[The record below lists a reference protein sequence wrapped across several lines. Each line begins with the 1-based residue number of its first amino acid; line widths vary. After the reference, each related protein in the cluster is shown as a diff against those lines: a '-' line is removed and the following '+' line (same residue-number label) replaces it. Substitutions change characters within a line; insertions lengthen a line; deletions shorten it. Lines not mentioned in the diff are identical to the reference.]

1 MSRKLVFV
9 LSLWLVAALVAPT
22 LPAQR
27 AAAAEPVKLRLGL
40 LPILDTLPFYVA
52 EEAGYFAEAGIEVEA
67 VPVNSAL
74 ERDQLLLAGEID
86 GMVNDLIS
94 TAIFNQNEPRIQ
106 IVAQARRAY
115 EDAPQFRILAAP
127 GSGLSTP
134 QDLAGVEIAV
144 SENTIIH
151 YIAQRILEH
160 EGLSA
165 DELVFRPEP
174 NIPVRYQLLMEG
186 ALKAACLP
194 DPLAQAAIENG
205 AILIADDSALW
216 ELGYS
221 QSVLSFRVEVIE
233 AHPEAVEAF
242 LGAWMQAAQ
251 DINEDPNA
259 YRALWLEHTRVPE
272 NVKDTYTLPT
282 FPTYANVEPQEWDD
296 ATAWMLEHDIIEQAP
311 AYADSVTFRFLE
323 AIFPQEWTGG
333 LLTGDPANGEALFS
347 SLGCSGCHALT
358 PDTVLVGPSLVGVG
372 ERAAER
378 VDGMDA
384 PAYLRQSL
392 TDPSAYVVEGFTPV
406 MPSFAHLENAE
417 IEDLIA
423 FLMAQ

>member
-1 MSRKLVFV
+1 MRHKMFFALAV
-9 LSLWLVAALVAPT
+9 LLVAALVAPSVA
-22 LPAQR
+22 PR
-27 AAAAEPVKLRLGL
+27 AAAQEPITLRLGL

-52 EEAGYFAEAGIEVEA
+52 EEAGYFAEYGVQVEA

-86 GMVNDLIS
+86 GMVNDVIS
-94 TAIFNQNEPRIQ
+94 TAIFNQDGPRIQ

-127 GSGLSTP
+127 ESGLSTP
-134 QDLAGVEIAV
+134 QDLVGVEIAV

-151 YIAQRILEH
+151 YIAQRILEN

-216 ELGYS
+216 EKGYS

-233 AHPEAVEAF
+233 EHPEAVEGF
-242 LGAWMQAAQ
+242 LRAWTQAVQ
-251 DINEDPNA
+251 DIDENPDA
-259 YRALWLEHTRVPE
+259 YRALWLEKTRVPE
-272 NVKDTYTLPT
+272 NVKDTYVLPT
-282 FPTYANVEPQEWDD
+282 FPAYANVEQDEWDD
-296 ATAWMLEHDIIEQAP
+296 AMAWMLEHDIIEEAP
-311 AYADSVTFRFLE
+311 PYEESVTFRFLD
-323 AIFPQEWTGG
+323 AIFPPEWTAG
-333 LLTGDPANGEALFS
+333 LIVGDPSNGEALFN
-347 SLGCSGCHALT
+347 SLGCSGCHSLE
-358 PDTVLVGPSLVGVG
+358 PDTVLVGPSLAGVG

-378 VDGMDA
+378 VEGT
-384 PAYLRQSL
+384 PALTYLRQSI
-392 TDPSAYVVEGFTPV
+392 TDPTAYVVEGFNPV
-406 MPSFAHLENAE
+406 MPSFAHLEGAE
-417 IEDLIA
+417 IEDLVA
-423 FLMAQ
+423 FLMGQ